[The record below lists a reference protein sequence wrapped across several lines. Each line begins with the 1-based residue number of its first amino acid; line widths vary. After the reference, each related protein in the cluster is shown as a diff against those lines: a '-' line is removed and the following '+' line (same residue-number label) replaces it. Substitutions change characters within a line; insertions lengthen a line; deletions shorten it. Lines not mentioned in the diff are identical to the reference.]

1 LFFASNDKVL
11 INTSKARIVATSLEC
26 FWQLQGFS
34 TTVFFWQMPIISET
48 SKRDEKGETHFF
60 RTT

>member
-1 LFFASNDKVL
+1 MFLAIAGIFDN
-11 INTSKARIVATSLEC
+11 C
-26 FWQLQGFS
+26 
-34 TTVFFWQMPIISET
+34 FFWQMPIISET